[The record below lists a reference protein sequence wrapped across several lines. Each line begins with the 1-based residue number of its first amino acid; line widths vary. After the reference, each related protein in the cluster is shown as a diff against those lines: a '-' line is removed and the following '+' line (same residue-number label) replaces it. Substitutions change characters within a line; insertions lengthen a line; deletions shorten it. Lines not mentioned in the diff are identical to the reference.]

1 MADACKYSIGELEGN
16 SKKRRRWCEKLVAYT
31 VSILFLALSVFLTAV
46 SQVMIIK
53 RQKELD
59 KQLQKLQ
66 RRLQQLE

>member
-1 MADACKYSIGELEGN
+1 M
-16 SKKRRRWCEKLVAYT
+16 VAYT
-31 VSILFLALSVFLTAV
+31 VSILFLALGVFLTAV